1 MAGES
6 AEFQCVLCAER
17 ERMDRGMLSKNRCGK
32 LGADSFFYL
41 IRKHYFC
48 IFKNKENRMKKIFLI
63 LFGIMFLSFSAQQ
76 KKHTVEAKETL
87 YSIAKKYGVTVDELI
102 KQNPKSKDG
111 KLDIGEVLIIPNNQ
125 KNSPKI
131 EDKKEEKKLGKI
143 YLQPKQTIYS
153 ITKQYKIT
161 EAQLRKLNPDL
172 DNHMKIGDAVVLP
185 EENIKKYGD
194 VSTQATVA
202 NDKTDIPKNSVK
214 GTESGTYVV
223 QPKDTYYGITRKFG
237 ISQKELFSM
246 NEGLEQR
253 GLQAGDVI
261 IIKKGSNDVAK
272 VSQKET
278 KSYELGDYVT
288 YKVQKGDTLLGILKK
303 FNITY
308 EQLSQLND
316 GVENGLNPGMELR
329 IKKIENQFASKE
341 KGAVNMVIMLPFGL
355 DSNDNKY
362 KNLALDFLAGA
373 KMAAERSLKNG
384 KKINI
389 NVIDSESETAV
400 KNSLEQINKSN
411 TDIIIGPF
419 FKSNVLE
426 VSDHVRKEKIPVIAP
441 FAHASD
447 MYNQENLVLVE
458 TSVRTYTEK
467 IIQEVKQVYSGQKI
481 YIIGEKDNEEVAYLK
496 EQFEKVLSKADV
508 AVSASASGIELE
520 ENMMTGQKLP
530 IIMVLATDK
539 EDTGTA
545 FSKKII
551 QLVSQSDG
559 IKAFSMYYNSN
570 FEKNIDELSK
580 SNLVYLMD
588 RKINVEGSFEK
599 EVLEDFKKKYCKTP
613 SKYNIIGFDVVNDAL
628 ERQQAGGFLKN
639 IDKVQTQLATKFEY
653 VRTKRN
659 GAYANTGYRVVRL
672 IP

>member
-1 MAGES
+1 
-6 AEFQCVLCAER
+6 
-17 ERMDRGMLSKNRCGK
+17 
-32 LGADSFFYL
+32 
-41 IRKHYFC
+41 
-48 IFKNKENRMKKIFLI
+48 MKKIFLI

-111 KLDIGEVLIIPNNQ
+111 KLDIGEVLIIPNKQ

-194 VSTQATVA
+194 VSTQATVI
-202 NDKTDIPKNSVK
+202 NDKTDLPKNSVK
-214 GTESGTYVV
+214 ETESGTYVV
-223 QPKDTYYGITRKFG
+223 QSKDTYYGITRKFG

-261 IIKKGSNDVAK
+261 IIKKGNNDVAK

-481 YIIGEKDNEEVAYLK
+481 YIIGEKDNEEVTYLK

-539 EDTGTA
+539 EDIGTA

-551 QLVSQSDG
+551 QLVGQSDG

>member
-1 MAGES
+1 
-6 AEFQCVLCAER
+6 
-17 ERMDRGMLSKNRCGK
+17 
-32 LGADSFFYL
+32 
-41 IRKHYFC
+41 
-48 IFKNKENRMKKIFLI
+48 MKKIFLI

-76 KKHTVEAKETL
+76 KKHIVEAKETL

-194 VSTQATVA
+194 VSAQATVT
-202 NDKTDIPKNSVK
+202 NDKTDLPKNSVK
-214 GTESGTYVV
+214 ETESGTSYTI
-223 QPKDTYYGITRKFG
+223 QLKDTYYGITRKFG

-253 GLQAGDVI
+253 GLQAGDII

-272 VSQKET
+272 ASQKET

-329 IKKIENQFASKE
+329 IKKVENQFVSKE
-341 KGAVNMVIMLPFGL
+341 KGAVNMVIMLPFGF

-426 VSDHVRKEKIPVIAP
+426 VSDYVRKEKIPVIAP

-447 MYNQENLVLVE
+447 MYNQENLILVE

-481 YIIGEKDNEEVAYLK
+481 YIIGEKDNEEVVYLK

-551 QLVSQSDG
+551 QLVGQSDG

>member
-1 MAGES
+1 
-6 AEFQCVLCAER
+6 
-17 ERMDRGMLSKNRCGK
+17 
-32 LGADSFFYL
+32 
-41 IRKHYFC
+41 
-48 IFKNKENRMKKIFLI
+48 MKKIFLI

-76 KKHTVEAKETL
+76 KKHIVEAKETL

-194 VSTQATVA
+194 VSAQATVT
-202 NDKTDIPKNSVK
+202 NDKTDLPKNSVK
-214 GTESGTYVV
+214 ETESGTYVV

-272 VSQKET
+272 ASQKET

-329 IKKIENQFASKE
+329 IKKIENQYASKE
-341 KGAVNMVIMLPFGL
+341 KGAVNMVIMLPFGF

-496 EQFEKVLSKADV
+496 EQFEKVLSKVDV
-508 AVSASASGIELE
+508 AVSGSASGIELE

-539 EDTGTA
+539 EDIGTA

-551 QLVSQSDG
+551 QLVGQSDG

>member
-1 MAGES
+1 
-6 AEFQCVLCAER
+6 
-17 ERMDRGMLSKNRCGK
+17 
-32 LGADSFFYL
+32 
-41 IRKHYFC
+41 
-48 IFKNKENRMKKIFLI
+48 MKKIFLI

-87 YSIAKKYGVTVDELI
+87 YSIAKKYGVTVDEII

-111 KLDIGEVLIIPNNQ
+111 KLDIGEVLIIPNKQ

-131 EDKKEEKKLGKI
+131 EEKKEEKKSNQKLGKI

-153 ITKQYKIT
+153 ITKQYKTT

-194 VSTQATVA
+194 VSAQATVA
-202 NDKTDIPKNSVK
+202 NDKTDASKNSIK
-214 GTESGTYVV
+214 ETESGTYTI

-272 VSQKET
+272 ASQKET
-278 KSYELGDYVT
+278 RSYELGDYVT

-362 KNLALDFLAGA
+362 KNLALDFLTGA

>member
-1 MAGES
+1 
-6 AEFQCVLCAER
+6 
-17 ERMDRGMLSKNRCGK
+17 
-32 LGADSFFYL
+32 
-41 IRKHYFC
+41 
-48 IFKNKENRMKKIFLI
+48 MKKIFLI

-87 YSIAKKYGVTVDELI
+87 YSIAKKHGVTVDELI

-131 EDKKEEKKLGKI
+131 EDKKEEKKSNPKLGKI

-194 VSTQATVA
+194 VSAQATVA
-202 NDKTDIPKNSVK
+202 NDKTDIAKNSVK
-214 GTESGTYVV
+214 ETESRTYVV
-223 QPKDTYYGITRKFG
+223 QSKDTYYGITRKFG

-253 GLQAGDVI
+253 GLQVGDVI

-272 VSQKET
+272 ISQKET

-539 EDTGTA
+539 EDAGIA

-551 QLVSQSDG
+551 QLVGQSDG

-580 SNLVYLMD
+580 SNLLYLMD

>member
-1 MAGES
+1 
-6 AEFQCVLCAER
+6 
-17 ERMDRGMLSKNRCGK
+17 
-32 LGADSFFYL
+32 
-41 IRKHYFC
+41 
-48 IFKNKENRMKKIFLI
+48 MKKIFLI
-63 LFGIMFLSFSAQQ
+63 LFGIIFLSFSAQQ
-76 KKHTVEAKETL
+76 KKHIVEAKETL
-87 YSIAKKYGVTVDELI
+87 YSIAKKYGVTVDEII

-194 VSTQATVA
+194 VSAQATVT
-202 NDKTDIPKNSVK
+202 NDKTDLPKNSVK
-214 GTESGTYVV
+214 ETESGTYVV

-253 GLQAGDVI
+253 VLQAGDVI
-261 IIKKGSNDVAK
+261 IIKKESNDVAK
-272 VSQKET
+272 ASQKET

-329 IKKIENQFASKE
+329 IKKIENQYASKE

-447 MYNQENLVLVE
+447 MYNQENLILVE

-481 YIIGEKDNEEVAYLK
+481 YIIGKKDNEEVAYLK

-551 QLVSQSDG
+551 QLVGQSDG

>member
-1 MAGES
+1 
-6 AEFQCVLCAER
+6 
-17 ERMDRGMLSKNRCGK
+17 
-32 LGADSFFYL
+32 
-41 IRKHYFC
+41 
-48 IFKNKENRMKKIFLI
+48 MKKIFLI

-194 VSTQATVA
+194 VSAQATVV
-202 NDKTDIPKNSVK
+202 NDKTDIAKNSVK
-214 GTESGTYVV
+214 ETESESYTI

-551 QLVSQSDG
+551 QLVGQSDG

-639 IDKVQTQLATKFEY
+639 IGKVQTQLATKFEY

>member
-1 MAGES
+1 
-6 AEFQCVLCAER
+6 
-17 ERMDRGMLSKNRCGK
+17 
-32 LGADSFFYL
+32 
-41 IRKHYFC
+41 
-48 IFKNKENRMKKIFLI
+48 MKKIFLI

-87 YSIAKKYGVTVDELI
+87 YSIAKKYGVSVDEII

-131 EDKKEEKKLGKI
+131 EEKKEEKKSNQKLGKI

-194 VSTQATVA
+194 ISAQATVT
-202 NDKTDIPKNSVK
+202 NDKTDLPKNSVK
-214 GTESGTYVV
+214 ETESGTYVV
-223 QPKDTYYGITRKFG
+223 QSKDTYYGITRKFG

-355 DSNDNKY
+355 DNNNNKY

-441 FAHASD
+441 FAHALD

-496 EQFEKVLSKADV
+496 EQFEKMLSKADV
-508 AVSASASGIELE
+508 AVSTSASGIELE

>member
-1 MAGES
+1 
-6 AEFQCVLCAER
+6 
-17 ERMDRGMLSKNRCGK
+17 
-32 LGADSFFYL
+32 
-41 IRKHYFC
+41 
-48 IFKNKENRMKKIFLI
+48 MKKIFLI
-63 LFGIMFLSFSAQQ
+63 LFGIVFLSFSAQQ

-87 YSIAKKYGVTVDELI
+87 YSIAKKYGVSVDEII
-102 KQNPKSKDG
+102 KQNSKSKDG

-161 EAQLRKLNPDL
+161 EAQLRKLNPNL

-194 VSTQATVA
+194 VSAQATVT
-202 NDKTDIPKNSVK
+202 NDKTDLPKNSVK
-214 GTESGTYVV
+214 ETESGTYVV

-272 VSQKET
+272 ASQKET

-329 IKKIENQFASKE
+329 IKKIENQYASKE
-341 KGAVNMVIMLPFGL
+341 KGAVNMVIMLPFGF
-355 DSNDNKY
+355 DSNDNKYKY

-496 EQFEKVLSKADV
+496 EQFEKVLSKVDV
-508 AVSASASGIELE
+508 AVSGSASGIELE

-539 EDTGTA
+539 EDIGTA

-551 QLVSQSDG
+551 QLVGQSDG

>member
-1 MAGES
+1 
-6 AEFQCVLCAER
+6 
-17 ERMDRGMLSKNRCGK
+17 
-32 LGADSFFYL
+32 
-41 IRKHYFC
+41 
-48 IFKNKENRMKKIFLI
+48 MKKIFLI

-87 YSIAKKYGVTVDELI
+87 YSIAKKYGVTVDEII

-131 EDKKEEKKLGKI
+131 EGKKEEKKSNQKLGKI

-172 DNHMKIGDAVVLP
+172 DNHMKIGDAVALP

-194 VSTQATVA
+194 VSAQATVI
-202 NDKTDIPKNSVK
+202 NDKTDFPKNSVK
-214 GTESGTYVV
+214 ETESGTYVV

-253 GLQAGDVI
+253 GLQVGDVI

-426 VSDHVRKEKIPVIAP
+426 VSDYVRKEKIPVIAP

-551 QLVSQSDG
+551 QLVGQSDG

-628 ERQQAGGFLKN
+628 ERQQAGGFIKN

>member
-1 MAGES
+1 
-6 AEFQCVLCAER
+6 
-17 ERMDRGMLSKNRCGK
+17 
-32 LGADSFFYL
+32 
-41 IRKHYFC
+41 
-48 IFKNKENRMKKIFLI
+48 MKKIFLI
-63 LFGIMFLSFSAQQ
+63 LFGIVFLSFSAQQ

-87 YSIAKKYGVTVDELI
+87 YSIAKKYGVTVDEII

-111 KLDIGEVLIIPNNQ
+111 KLDIGEVLIIPNKQN
-125 KNSPKI
+125 NSPKI
-131 EDKKEEKKLGKI
+131 EDKKEEKKSNPKLGKI

-194 VSTQATVA
+194 VSAQATVA
-202 NDKTDIPKNSVK
+202 NDKTDLPKNSVK
-214 GTESGTYVV
+214 EAESGTYVV

-237 ISQKELFSM
+237 ISQKVLFSM

>member
-1 MAGES
+1 
-6 AEFQCVLCAER
+6 
-17 ERMDRGMLSKNRCGK
+17 
-32 LGADSFFYL
+32 
-41 IRKHYFC
+41 
-48 IFKNKENRMKKIFLI
+48 MKKIFLI

-76 KKHTVEAKETL
+76 KKHIVEAKETL
-87 YSIAKKYGVTVDELI
+87 YSIAKKYGVSVDEII

-111 KLDIGEVLIIPNNQ
+111 KLDIGEVLIIPNKQ

-153 ITKQYKIT
+153 ITKQYKIA

-194 VSTQATVA
+194 VSAQATVT

-214 GTESGTYVV
+214 ETESETYVV
-223 QPKDTYYGITRKFG
+223 QSKDTYYGITRKFG

-272 VSQKET
+272 VSQKEI

-426 VSDHVRKEKIPVIAP
+426 VSDYVRKEKIPVIAP

-539 EDTGTA
+539 EDAGIA

-551 QLVSQSDG
+551 QLVGQSDG

>member
-1 MAGES
+1 
-6 AEFQCVLCAER
+6 
-17 ERMDRGMLSKNRCGK
+17 
-32 LGADSFFYL
+32 
-41 IRKHYFC
+41 
-48 IFKNKENRMKKIFLI
+48 
-63 LFGIMFLSFSAQQ
+63 MFLSFSAQQ

-87 YSIAKKYGVTVDELI
+87 YSIAKKHGVTVDELI

-131 EDKKEEKKLGKI
+131 EDKKEEKKSNPKLGKI

-194 VSTQATVA
+194 VSAQSIVA
-202 NDKTDIPKNSVK
+202 NDKTDASKNSVK
-214 GTESGTYVV
+214 ETESGTYVV
-223 QPKDTYYGITRKFG
+223 QSKDTYYGITRKFG

-253 GLQAGDVI
+253 GLQVGDVI

-272 VSQKET
+272 ISQKET

-539 EDTGTA
+539 EDAGIA

-551 QLVSQSDG
+551 QLVGQSDG

-580 SNLVYLMD
+580 SNLLYLMD

>member
-1 MAGES
+1 
-6 AEFQCVLCAER
+6 
-17 ERMDRGMLSKNRCGK
+17 
-32 LGADSFFYL
+32 
-41 IRKHYFC
+41 
-48 IFKNKENRMKKIFLI
+48 MKKIFLI
-63 LFGIMFLSFSAQQ
+63 LFGMMFLSFSAQQ

-87 YSIAKKYGVTVDELI
+87 YSIAKKYRVTVDELI
-102 KQNPKSKDG
+102 KQNPKSKDR

-194 VSTQATVA
+194 VSAQATVT
-202 NDKTDIPKNSVK
+202 NDKTDLPKNSVK
-214 GTESGTYVV
+214 ETESGTYVV

-467 IIQEVKQVYSGQKI
+467 IIQEVKQVYFGQKI

-551 QLVSQSDG
+551 QLVGQSDG

>member
-1 MAGES
+1 
-6 AEFQCVLCAER
+6 
-17 ERMDRGMLSKNRCGK
+17 
-32 LGADSFFYL
+32 
-41 IRKHYFC
+41 
-48 IFKNKENRMKKIFLI
+48 MKKIFLI
-63 LFGIMFLSFSAQQ
+63 LFGIVFLSFSAQQ

-87 YSIAKKYGVTVDELI
+87 YSIAKKYGVSVDEII
-102 KQNPKSKDG
+102 KQNSKSKDG

-172 DNHMKIGDAVVLP
+172 DNHMKIGDAVALP

-194 VSTQATVA
+194 VSAQATVT
-202 NDKTDIPKNSVK
+202 NDKTDLPKNSVK
-214 GTESGTYVV
+214 ETESGTYVV

-253 GLQAGDVI
+253 GLQVGDVI

-329 IKKIENQFASKE
+329 IKKIENQYASKE

-389 NVIDSESETAV
+389 NVVDSESETAV

-508 AVSASASGIELE
+508 AVSASVSGIELE
-520 ENMMTGQKLP
+520 ENIMTGQKLP

>member
-1 MAGES
+1 
-6 AEFQCVLCAER
+6 
-17 ERMDRGMLSKNRCGK
+17 
-32 LGADSFFYL
+32 
-41 IRKHYFC
+41 
-48 IFKNKENRMKKIFLI
+48 
-63 LFGIMFLSFSAQQ
+63 MFLSFSAQQ
-76 KKHTVEAKETL
+76 KKHIVEAKETL

-194 VSTQATVA
+194 VSAQATVT
-202 NDKTDIPKNSVK
+202 NDKTDLPKNSVK
-214 GTESGTYVV
+214 ETESGTSYTI
-223 QPKDTYYGITRKFG
+223 QLKDTYYGITRKFG

-253 GLQAGDVI
+253 GLQAGDII

-272 VSQKET
+272 ASQKET

-329 IKKIENQFASKE
+329 IKKVENQFVSKE
-341 KGAVNMVIMLPFGL
+341 KGAVNMVIMLPFGF

-426 VSDHVRKEKIPVIAP
+426 VSDYVRKEKIPVIAP

-447 MYNQENLVLVE
+447 MYNQENLILVE

-481 YIIGEKDNEEVAYLK
+481 YIIGEKDNEEVVYLK

-551 QLVSQSDG
+551 QLVGQSDG

>member
-1 MAGES
+1 
-6 AEFQCVLCAER
+6 
-17 ERMDRGMLSKNRCGK
+17 
-32 LGADSFFYL
+32 
-41 IRKHYFC
+41 
-48 IFKNKENRMKKIFLI
+48 MKKIFLI

-87 YSIAKKYGVTVDELI
+87 YSIAKKYRVTVDELI
-102 KQNPKSKDG
+102 KQNPKSKDR

-194 VSTQATVA
+194 VSAQATVT
-202 NDKTDIPKNSVK
+202 NDKTDLPKNSVK
-214 GTESGTYVV
+214 ETESGTYVV

-551 QLVSQSDG
+551 QLVGQSDG

>member
-1 MAGES
+1 
-6 AEFQCVLCAER
+6 
-17 ERMDRGMLSKNRCGK
+17 
-32 LGADSFFYL
+32 
-41 IRKHYFC
+41 
-48 IFKNKENRMKKIFLI
+48 MKKIFLI

-87 YSIAKKYGVTVDELI
+87 YSIAKKYGVTVDEII

-131 EDKKEEKKLGKI
+131 EGKKEEKKSNQKLGKI

-194 VSTQATVA
+194 VSTQATVT
-202 NDKTDIPKNSVK
+202 NDKTDLPKNSVK
-214 GTESGTYVV
+214 ETESGTYVV
-223 QPKDTYYGITRKFG
+223 QSKDTYYGITRKFG

-272 VSQKET
+272 ASQKET

-551 QLVSQSDG
+551 QLVGQSDG

-628 ERQQAGGFLKN
+628 ERQQAGGFIKN

>member
-1 MAGES
+1 
-6 AEFQCVLCAER
+6 
-17 ERMDRGMLSKNRCGK
+17 
-32 LGADSFFYL
+32 
-41 IRKHYFC
+41 
-48 IFKNKENRMKKIFLI
+48 MKKIFLI
-63 LFGIMFLSFSAQQ
+63 LFGIMFLAFSAQQ
-76 KKHTVEAKETL
+76 KKHIVEAKETL

-194 VSTQATVA
+194 VSAQATVT
-202 NDKTDIPKNSVK
+202 NDKTDLPKNSVK
-214 GTESGTYVV
+214 ETESGTYVV
-223 QPKDTYYGITRKFG
+223 QPKDAYYGITRKFG

-308 EQLSQLND
+308 EQLSKLND

-426 VSDHVRKEKIPVIAP
+426 VSDYVRKEKIPVIAP

-508 AVSASASGIELE
+508 AVSTSASGIELE

-539 EDTGTA
+539 EDAGIA

-551 QLVSQSDG
+551 QLVGQSDG

-672 IP
+672 VP

>member
-1 MAGES
+1 
-6 AEFQCVLCAER
+6 
-17 ERMDRGMLSKNRCGK
+17 
-32 LGADSFFYL
+32 
-41 IRKHYFC
+41 
-48 IFKNKENRMKKIFLI
+48 MKKIFLI

-87 YSIAKKYGVTVDELI
+87 YSIAKKYGVTVDEII

-194 VSTQATVA
+194 VSAQATVT
-202 NDKTDIPKNSVK
+202 NDKTDLPKNSVK
-214 GTESGTYVV
+214 EAESGTYVV

-508 AVSASASGIELE
+508 VVSASTSGIELE

-551 QLVSQSDG
+551 QLVGQSDG

>member
-1 MAGES
+1 
-6 AEFQCVLCAER
+6 
-17 ERMDRGMLSKNRCGK
+17 
-32 LGADSFFYL
+32 
-41 IRKHYFC
+41 
-48 IFKNKENRMKKIFLI
+48 MKKIFLI

-87 YSIAKKYGVTVDELI
+87 YSIAKKYGVTVDEII

-194 VSTQATVA
+194 VSAQATVT
-202 NDKTDIPKNSVK
+202 NDKTDLPKNSVK
-214 GTESGTYVV
+214 EAESGTYVV

-426 VSDHVRKEKIPVIAP
+426 VSDHVKKEKIPVIAP

-551 QLVSQSDG
+551 QLVGQSDG

>member
-1 MAGES
+1 
-6 AEFQCVLCAER
+6 
-17 ERMDRGMLSKNRCGK
+17 
-32 LGADSFFYL
+32 
-41 IRKHYFC
+41 
-48 IFKNKENRMKKIFLI
+48 MKKIFLI

-76 KKHTVEAKETL
+76 KKHIVEAKETL

-111 KLDIGEVLIIPNNQ
+111 KLDIGEVLIIPNKQ

-194 VSTQATVA
+194 VSAQATVT
-202 NDKTDIPKNSVK
+202 NDKTDLPKNSVK
-214 GTESGTYVV
+214 ETESGTYVV

-272 VSQKET
+272 ASQKET

-539 EDTGTA
+539 EDIGTA

-551 QLVSQSDG
+551 QLVGQSDG

>member
-1 MAGES
+1 
-6 AEFQCVLCAER
+6 
-17 ERMDRGMLSKNRCGK
+17 
-32 LGADSFFYL
+32 
-41 IRKHYFC
+41 
-48 IFKNKENRMKKIFLI
+48 MKKIFLI
-63 LFGIMFLSFSAQQ
+63 LFGMMFLSFSAQQ

-87 YSIAKKYGVTVDELI
+87 YSIAKKYRVTVDELI
-102 KQNPKSKDG
+102 KQNPKSKDR

-194 VSTQATVA
+194 VSAQATVT
-202 NDKTDIPKNSVK
+202 NDKTDLPKNSVK
-214 GTESGTYVV
+214 ETESGTYVV

-441 FAHASD
+441 FAHTSD

-551 QLVSQSDG
+551 QLVGQSDG

>member
-1 MAGES
+1 
-6 AEFQCVLCAER
+6 
-17 ERMDRGMLSKNRCGK
+17 
-32 LGADSFFYL
+32 
-41 IRKHYFC
+41 
-48 IFKNKENRMKKIFLI
+48 MKKIFLI

-76 KKHTVEAKETL
+76 KKHIVEAKETL

-194 VSTQATVA
+194 VSAQVIVT
-202 NDKTDIPKNSVK
+202 NDKTDIPKNSIK
-214 GTESGTYVV
+214 ETESGTYVV

-272 VSQKET
+272 ASQKET

-447 MYNQENLVLVE
+447 MYNQENLILVE

-481 YIIGEKDNEEVAYLK
+481 YIIGEKDNEEVVYLK

-508 AVSASASGIELE
+508 AVSVSASGIELE

-539 EDTGTA
+539 EDAGIV

-551 QLVSQSDG
+551 QLVGQSDG

-639 IDKVQTQLATKFEY
+639 IDKVYTQLATKFEY

>member
-1 MAGES
+1 
-6 AEFQCVLCAER
+6 
-17 ERMDRGMLSKNRCGK
+17 
-32 LGADSFFYL
+32 
-41 IRKHYFC
+41 
-48 IFKNKENRMKKIFLI
+48 MKKIFLI

-87 YSIAKKYGVTVDELI
+87 YSIAKKYGVTVDEII

-194 VSTQATVA
+194 VSAQATVA
-202 NDKTDIPKNSVK
+202 NDKTDIAKNSVK
-214 GTESGTYVV
+214 ETESGTYVV

-272 VSQKET
+272 ASQKET

-389 NVIDSESETAV
+389 NVVDSESETAV

-426 VSDHVRKEKIPVIAP
+426 VSDYVRKEKIPVIAP

-551 QLVSQSDG
+551 QLVGQSDG

>member
-1 MAGES
+1 
-6 AEFQCVLCAER
+6 
-17 ERMDRGMLSKNRCGK
+17 
-32 LGADSFFYL
+32 
-41 IRKHYFC
+41 
-48 IFKNKENRMKKIFLI
+48 MKKIFLI

-76 KKHTVEAKETL
+76 KKHVVEAKETL
-87 YSIAKKYGVTVDELI
+87 YSIAKKYGVSVDEII

-131 EDKKEEKKLGKI
+131 EGKKEEKKSNQKLGKI

-172 DNHMKIGDAVVLP
+172 DNHMKIGDAVALP

-194 VSTQATVA
+194 VSAQATVT
-202 NDKTDIPKNSVK
+202 NDKTDLPKNSVK
-214 GTESGTYVV
+214 ETESGTYVV

-389 NVIDSESETAV
+389 NVVDSESETAV

-447 MYNQENLVLVE
+447 MYSQENLVLVE

-508 AVSASASGIELE
+508 AVSASVSGIELE
-520 ENMMTGQKLP
+520 ENIMTGQKLP

-539 EDTGTA
+539 EDVGIA

-551 QLVSQSDG
+551 QLVGQSDG

-628 ERQQAGGFLKN
+628 ERQQTGGFLKN

>member
-1 MAGES
+1 
-6 AEFQCVLCAER
+6 
-17 ERMDRGMLSKNRCGK
+17 MLSKNRCGK

-481 YIIGEKDNEEVAYLK
+481 YIIGEKDNEEVTYLK

-539 EDTGTA
+539 EDIGTA

-551 QLVSQSDG
+551 QLVGQSDG

>member
-1 MAGES
+1 
-6 AEFQCVLCAER
+6 
-17 ERMDRGMLSKNRCGK
+17 
-32 LGADSFFYL
+32 
-41 IRKHYFC
+41 
-48 IFKNKENRMKKIFLI
+48 MKKIFLI

-76 KKHTVEAKETL
+76 KKHIVEAKETL

-194 VSTQATVA
+194 VSAQATVT
-202 NDKTDIPKNSVK
+202 NDKTDLPKNSVK
-214 GTESGTYVV
+214 ETESGTYVV

-272 VSQKET
+272 ASQKET

-389 NVIDSESETAV
+389 NVVDSESETAV

-426 VSDHVRKEKIPVIAP
+426 VSDYVRKEKIPVIAP

-447 MYNQENLVLVE
+447 MYNQENLILVE

-551 QLVSQSDG
+551 QLVGQSDG

-639 IDKVQTQLATKFEY
+639 IDKVYTQLATKFEY

>member
-1 MAGES
+1 
-6 AEFQCVLCAER
+6 
-17 ERMDRGMLSKNRCGK
+17 
-32 LGADSFFYL
+32 
-41 IRKHYFC
+41 
-48 IFKNKENRMKKIFLI
+48 MKKIFLI

-131 EDKKEEKKLGKI
+131 EDKKEEKKSNPKLGKI

-194 VSTQATVA
+194 VSAQSIVA
-202 NDKTDIPKNSVK
+202 NDKTDASKNSVK
-214 GTESGTYVV
+214 ETESGTYVV
-223 QPKDTYYGITRKFG
+223 QSKDTYYGITRKFG

-253 GLQAGDVI
+253 GLQVGDVI

-272 VSQKET
+272 ISQKET

-426 VSDHVRKEKIPVIAP
+426 VSDYVRKEKIPVIAP

-551 QLVSQSDG
+551 QLVGQSDG

>member
-1 MAGES
+1 
-6 AEFQCVLCAER
+6 
-17 ERMDRGMLSKNRCGK
+17 
-32 LGADSFFYL
+32 
-41 IRKHYFC
+41 
-48 IFKNKENRMKKIFLI
+48 MKKIFLI

-76 KKHTVEAKETL
+76 KKHIVEAKETL

-194 VSTQATVA
+194 VSAQATVT
-202 NDKTDIPKNSVK
+202 NDKTDLPKNSVK
-214 GTESGTYVV
+214 ETESGTYVV

-272 VSQKET
+272 ASQKET

-551 QLVSQSDG
+551 QLVGQSDG

>member
-1 MAGES
+1 
-6 AEFQCVLCAER
+6 
-17 ERMDRGMLSKNRCGK
+17 
-32 LGADSFFYL
+32 
-41 IRKHYFC
+41 
-48 IFKNKENRMKKIFLI
+48 MKKIFLI
-63 LFGIMFLSFSAQQ
+63 LFGIVFLSFSAQQ

-87 YSIAKKYGVTVDELI
+87 YSIAKKYGVSVDEII
-102 KQNPKSKDG
+102 KQNSKSKDG

-161 EAQLRKLNPDL
+161 EAQLRKLNPNL

-194 VSTQATVA
+194 VSAQATVT
-202 NDKTDIPKNSVK
+202 NDKTDLPKNSVK
-214 GTESGTYVV
+214 ETESGTYVV

-272 VSQKET
+272 ASQKET

-329 IKKIENQFASKE
+329 IKKIENQYASKE
-341 KGAVNMVIMLPFGL
+341 KGAVNMVIMLPFGF

-539 EDTGTA
+539 EDIGTA

-551 QLVSQSDG
+551 QLVGQSDG

>member
-1 MAGES
+1 
-6 AEFQCVLCAER
+6 
-17 ERMDRGMLSKNRCGK
+17 
-32 LGADSFFYL
+32 
-41 IRKHYFC
+41 
-48 IFKNKENRMKKIFLI
+48 MKKIFLI

-76 KKHTVEAKETL
+76 KKHIVEAKETL

-194 VSTQATVA
+194 VSAQATVT
-202 NDKTDIPKNSVK
+202 NDKTDLPKNSVK
-214 GTESGTYVV
+214 ETESGTYVV
-223 QPKDTYYGITRKFG
+223 QPKDTYYGITRRFG

-278 KSYELGDYVT
+278 RSYELGDYVT

-316 GVENGLNPGMELR
+316 GVENGLTPGMELR

-384 KKINI
+384 KK
-389 NVIDSESETAV
+389 
-400 KNSLEQINKSN
+400 NK
-411 TDIIIGPF
+411 
-419 FKSNVLE
+419 
-426 VSDHVRKEKIPVIAP
+426 H
-441 FAHASD
+441 
-447 MYNQENLVLVE
+447 
-458 TSVRTYTEK
+458 
-467 IIQEVKQVYSGQKI
+467 
-481 YIIGEKDNEEVAYLK
+481 
-496 EQFEKVLSKADV
+496 
-508 AVSASASGIELE
+508 
-520 ENMMTGQKLP
+520 
-530 IIMVLATDK
+530 
-539 EDTGTA
+539 
-545 FSKKII
+545 
-551 QLVSQSDG
+551 
-559 IKAFSMYYNSN
+559 
-570 FEKNIDELSK
+570 
-580 SNLVYLMD
+580 
-588 RKINVEGSFEK
+588 
-599 EVLEDFKKKYCKTP
+599 
-613 SKYNIIGFDVVNDAL
+613 
-628 ERQQAGGFLKN
+628 
-639 IDKVQTQLATKFEY
+639 
-653 VRTKRN
+653 
-659 GAYANTGYRVVRL
+659 
-672 IP
+672 

>member
-1 MAGES
+1 
-6 AEFQCVLCAER
+6 
-17 ERMDRGMLSKNRCGK
+17 
-32 LGADSFFYL
+32 
-41 IRKHYFC
+41 
-48 IFKNKENRMKKIFLI
+48 MKKIFLI

-76 KKHTVEAKETL
+76 KKHIVEAKETL

-194 VSTQATVA
+194 VSAQATVT
-202 NDKTDIPKNSVK
+202 NDKTDLPKNSVK
-214 GTESGTYVV
+214 ETESGVYVV

-373 KMAAERSLKNG
+373 KMAAERSLENG

-426 VSDHVRKEKIPVIAP
+426 VSDYVRKEKIPVIAP

-481 YIIGEKDNEEVAYLK
+481 YIIGEKDNEEVTYLK

-551 QLVSQSDG
+551 QLVGQSDG

>member
-1 MAGES
+1 
-6 AEFQCVLCAER
+6 
-17 ERMDRGMLSKNRCGK
+17 
-32 LGADSFFYL
+32 
-41 IRKHYFC
+41 
-48 IFKNKENRMKKIFLI
+48 MKKIFLI

-87 YSIAKKYGVTVDELI
+87 YSIAKKHGVTVDELI

-131 EDKKEEKKLGKI
+131 EDKKEEKKSNPKLGKI

-194 VSTQATVA
+194 VSAQSIVA
-202 NDKTDIPKNSVK
+202 NDKTDASKNSVK
-214 GTESGTYVV
+214 ETESGTYVV
-223 QPKDTYYGITRKFG
+223 QSKDTYYGITRKFG

-253 GLQAGDVI
+253 GLQVGDVI

-272 VSQKET
+272 ISQKET

-539 EDTGTA
+539 EDAGIA

-551 QLVSQSDG
+551 QLVGQSDG

-580 SNLVYLMD
+580 SNLLYLMD

>member
-1 MAGES
+1 MDIVTKIQES
-6 AEFQCVLCAER
+6 SPELTTLVFSFIIVFITWLIKTLIEKPIENSRNTFVKYFEKRVQILSELNANLHFIAYFPLNTEF
-17 ERMDRGMLSKNRCGK
+17 
-32 LGADSFFYL
+32 
-41 IRKHYFC
+41 
-48 IFKNKENRMKKIFLI
+48 KENLQKIL
-63 LFGIMFLSFSAQQ
+63 LDGLKSAYIS
-76 KKHTVEAKETL
+76 KEIFDNTTR
-87 YSIAKKYGVTVDELI
+87 IAIDETTNDELT
-102 KQNPKSKDG
+102 
-111 KLDIGEVLIIPNNQ
+111 L
-125 KNSPKI
+125 
-131 EDKKEEKKLGKI
+131 
-143 YLQPKQTIYS
+143 
-153 ITKQYKIT
+153 
-161 EAQLRKLNPDL
+161 
-172 DNHMKIGDAVVLP
+172 
-185 EENIKKYGD
+185 
-194 VSTQATVA
+194 
-202 NDKTDIPKNSVK
+202 KT
-214 GTESGTYVV
+214 
-223 QPKDTYYGITRKFG
+223 
-237 ISQKELFSM
+237 
-246 NEGLEQR
+246 
-253 GLQAGDVI
+253 
-261 IIKKGSNDVAK
+261 
-272 VSQKET
+272 
-278 KSYELGDYVT
+278 
-288 YKVQKGDTLLGILKK
+288 
-303 FNITY
+303 
-308 EQLSQLND
+308 
-316 GVENGLNPGMELR
+316 

-341 KGAVNMVIMLPFGL
+341 KGAVNMVIMLPFGF
-355 DSNDNKY
+355 DSNNNKY

-447 MYNQENLVLVE
+447 MYNQENLILVE

>member
-1 MAGES
+1 
-6 AEFQCVLCAER
+6 
-17 ERMDRGMLSKNRCGK
+17 
-32 LGADSFFYL
+32 
-41 IRKHYFC
+41 
-48 IFKNKENRMKKIFLI
+48 MKKIFLI

-87 YSIAKKYGVTVDELI
+87 YSIAKKYRVTVDELI
-102 KQNPKSKDG
+102 KQNPKSKDR

-143 YLQPKQTIYS
+143 YLQTKQTIYS

-194 VSTQATVA
+194 VSAQATVA
-202 NDKTDIPKNSVK
+202 NDKTDIPKNSIK
-214 GTESGTYVV
+214 ETESGTYVV

-467 IIQEVKQVYSGQKI
+467 IIQEVKQVYYGQKI

-551 QLVSQSDG
+551 QLVGQSDG